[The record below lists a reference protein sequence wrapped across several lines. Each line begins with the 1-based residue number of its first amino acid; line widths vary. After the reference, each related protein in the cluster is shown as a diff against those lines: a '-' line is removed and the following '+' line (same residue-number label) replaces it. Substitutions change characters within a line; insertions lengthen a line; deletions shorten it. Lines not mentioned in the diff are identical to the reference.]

1 MPTSGHFIFIP
12 GVLLIGCII
21 GFVLGMRAKA
31 DQDKLEA
38 RREVERE
45 AARVARAARKAKR
58 AEAAKS
64 EAEADSESGASEE
77 SDEDAEDE
85 PKSTGGAKKKKQA
98 KG

>member
-64 EAEADSESGASEE
+64 EAAAEDGESDET
-77 SDEDAEDE
+77 DEDAEDE
-85 PKSTGGAKKKKQA
+85 PKSKSGAKKKMKA